1 MTNVLLVEHLFG
13 GYDEVTILRDIN
25 IKIDNNIKSVGL
37 IGPNGAGKTTLFKT
51 ISGLLK
57 PKKGK
62 ISYNGTEITYLPAHK
77 RVDIGIAYVPAEKEI
92 FPRMSVIDV
101 LELGAYTKRA
111 RDKMAENL
119 DLVFSIFPRL
129 RERKWQKAGTLSG
142 GEQQMLAIARGL
154 MSSPELLLLDE
165 PTTGLAPI
173 IVSQIY
179 STIKKLVQIK
189 EQLKVFIAEQRT
201 DEIFDSCD
209 FVYVL
214 ENGKILMMGTT
225 DDLRT
230 DERIKK
236 SYLGLM

>member
-1 MTNVLLVEHLFG
+1 LLVEHLFG
-13 GYDEVTILRDIN
+13 GYDEVTILHDIN
-25 IKIDNNIKSVGL
+25 IRIDDETKSVGL

-62 ISYNGTEITYLPAHK
+62 IFYNGTEITHLPAHK
-77 RVDIGIAYVPAEKEI
+77 RVEIGIAYVPAEKEI
-92 FPRMSVIDV
+92 FPRMSVMEV
-101 LELGAYTKRA
+101 LELGAYTKIA
-111 RDKMAENL
+111 RDRVVENL
-119 DLVFSIFPRL
+119 DLVFSLFPRL
-129 RERKWQKAGTLSG
+129 KERKWQKAGTLSG

-173 IVSQIY
+173 IVRQIY
-179 STIKKLVQIK
+179 LTINQLIEVKG
-189 EQLKVFIAEQRT
+189 QLKVFIAEQRIN
-201 DEIFDSCD
+201 EVFELCD

-214 ENGKILMMGTT
+214 ESGKLFMMGTPEN
-225 DDLRT
+225 LKS

-236 SYLGLM
+236 SYLGMT